1 MHPNLQGSCRR
12 HHHGALDTV
21 RKPKK
26 AQFPFWD
33 KKTHLSRS
41 EPLWATHVRL
51 PELYLDRVKYP
62 TRLWLRNGSAHRL
75 SGSEPSRWQHY
86 SVNSEFSTVL
96 AVFGLVLTGKP
107 ATHAGWV
114 DTGAGAGQAELPMG
128 YRRQSLTMYHHSMI
142 NSGSRPENS
151 TQKTT
156 RHMKYYGPETT
167 YRISLNSI

>member
-1 MHPNLQGSCRR
+1 M
-12 HHHGALDTV
+12 
-21 RKPKK
+21 
-26 AQFPFWD
+26 
-33 KKTHLSRS
+33 
-41 EPLWATHVRL
+41 RL

-114 DTGAGAGQAELPMG
+114 DTGMGTSQAELPMD
-128 YRRQSLTMYHHSMI
+128 YPRQSLVLALQH
-142 NSGSRPENS
+142 RPLGLSYKDAAHRLYMAELERVKRDKMMFSAFSDLEKS
-151 TQKTT
+151 TKKNT
-156 RHMKYYGPETT
+156 G
-167 YRISLNSI
+167 NGFDFFG